1 VGKQDVFAGVLG
13 LKLLLEIKQV
23 KSILIIILTITVS
36 LFFISSEIIESDTQ
50 ENIILDTTYSN
61 LPILHLNGTPYENG
75 FQHGQIMKSRIHEL
89 VGLWKKDIE
98 KNYQISADVFIK
110 VFLSSTD
117 YIPSIKKWTPDLLEE
132 IKGIS
137 DGSGVDFNTIFA
149 FQLIDEIWTNARLI
163 NIPHHCTSVG
173 INNYKKDGSSNYI
186 AQNIDITPFYH
197 GFEILLDIKV
207 KNTDS
212 RKLVTTFA
220 GYIGANGLNKRIG
233 ISVNSL
239 SDLKSSLNGLPVC
252 CIVRG
257 VLEKK
262 SFEEAVNFIKTVKH
276 ASGQNYIVGSN
287 HDIISLECASDLLTE
302 YWPDSTKDYTFHAN
316 RPLTNNSYH
325 PAYLSNLKALYG
337 SIPESISFPDPRLES
352 IKNLILNNKHIS
364 LMTIKDALSKKPI
377 CNSNTFVSTIMEF
390 DNDYS
395 ELRISPGKPDS
406 TEYIVFR
413 IKK

>member
-1 VGKQDVFAGVLG
+1 M
-13 LKLLLEIKQV
+13 

-50 ENIILDTTYSN
+50 EDIILDTTYSN

-75 FQHGQIMKSRIHEL
+75 LQHGQIMKSRIHEL

-98 KNYQISADVFIK
+98 KKYQIPADEFITI
-110 VFLSSTD
+110 FLDSTD

-137 DGSGVDFNTIFA
+137 AGSGIDFNTILA

-173 INNYKKDGSSNYI
+173 INNYKKDGSPNYI

-197 GFEILLDIKV
+197 DFEILLDIKD

-220 GYIGANGLNKRIG
+220 GYIGANGLNKNIG
-233 ISVNSL
+233 ITENTL

-252 CIVRG
+252 CIARG
-257 VLEKK
+257 VLEKT
-262 SFEEAVNFIKTVKH
+262 SFEEAVNFIKTIKH

-287 HDIISLECASDLLTE
+287 HDIISLECASDLVKE
-302 YWPDSTKDYTFHAN
+302 YWPDSTKNYTFHAN

-325 PAYLSNLKALYG
+325 PAYLDYLQALYG
-337 SIPESISFPDPRLES
+337 SIPESICFSDERLES
-352 IKNLILNNKHIS
+352 IKNIILNNQHIS
-364 LMTIKDALSKKPI
+364 LKTIKDALSKKPI

-390 DNDYS
+390 GNGYS

>member
-1 VGKQDVFAGVLG
+1 MTESYHEFKQM
-13 LKLLLEIKQV
+13 KNILLT
-23 KSILIIILTITVS
+23 ILTFIVS
-36 LFFISSEIIESDTQ
+36 VVFISSVNIEDDLRKDV
-50 ENIILDTTYSN
+50 ILDTTYSN

-75 FQHGQIMKSRIHEL
+75 FQHGMIMKNRIIEL

-98 KNYQISADVFIK
+98 KSYQISADVFIK
-110 VFLSSTD
+110 IFLDSTD
-117 YIPSIKKWTPDLLEE
+117 YIPAIKKWTPDLLDE

-137 DGSGVDFNTIFA
+137 AGSGIDFNTIFA

-173 INNYKKDGSSNYI
+173 INNYKKGRGSNYI

-197 GFEILLDIKV
+197 GFEILLDIKD
-207 KNTDS
+207 KDS
-212 RKLVTTFA
+212 SSRRLVTTFV
-220 GYIGANGLNKRIG
+220 GYIGANGLNNNIG
-233 ISVNSL
+233 ITENTL
-239 SDLKSSLNGLPVC
+239 PDLKSSLSGLPVC
-252 CIVRG
+252 CIARG
-257 VLEKK
+257 VLEKT
-262 SFEEAVNFIKTVKH
+262 SFEEAVNFIKTIKH
-276 ASGQNYIVGSN
+276 ASGQNYIVGSK
-287 HDIISLECASDLLTE
+287 HDIISLECASDLITE

-325 PAYLSNLKALYG
+325 PAYLVYLKALYG
-337 SIPESISFPDPRLES
+337 SIPESISFSDERLES
-352 IKNLILNNKHIS
+352 IKNIILNNKHTN
-364 LMTIKDALSKKPI
+364 LVTIKDALSKKPI

-390 DNDYS
+390 NNDYS

>member
-1 VGKQDVFAGVLG
+1 
-13 LKLLLEIKQV
+13 V
-23 KSILIIILTITVS
+23 KNIFITILTITV
-36 LFFISSEIIESDTQ
+36 FYVFTSSV
-50 ENIILDTTYSN
+50 NIGIDSKNDVILDTTYSN

-75 FQHGQIMKSRIHEL
+75 FQHGRIMKSRIIEL

-98 KNYQISADVFIK
+98 EKYQISADKFIK
-110 VFLSSTD
+110 TFLDSTD
-117 YIPSIKKWTPDLLEE
+117 YIPAIKKWTPDLLEE

-137 DGSGVDFNTIFA
+137 AGSGIDFNTIFA

-197 GFEILLDIKV
+197 GFEILLDIKD

-220 GYIGANGLNKRIG
+220 GYIGANGLNKHFG
-233 ISVNSL
+233 ITENTL

-252 CIVRG
+252 CIARG
-257 VLEKK
+257 VLEKT
-262 SFEEAVNFIKTVKH
+262 SFEEAVNFIKTIKH

-287 HDIISLECASDLLTE
+287 HDIISLECASDLVTE

-325 PAYLSNLKALYG
+325 PANSIGLYSIFQDERFKLMEAKITNTKSINWKTLQDILS
-337 SIPESISFPDPRLES
+337 
-352 IKNLILNNKHIS
+352 
-364 LMTIKDALSKKPI
+364 TKPI
-377 CNSNTFVSTIMEF
+377 CNNNTFVSTIMEF
-390 DNDYS
+390 NCDYS
-395 ELRISPGKPDS
+395 ELRISPGRPDS

>member
-1 VGKQDVFAGVLG
+1 MKN
-13 LKLLLEIKQV
+13 IY
-23 KSILIIILTITVS
+23 ITILTITVFYVFTS
-36 LFFISSEIIESDTQ
+36 FV
-50 ENIILDTTYSN
+50 NIGIDSKNDQILDTTYSN

-75 FQHGQIMKSRIHEL
+75 FQHGKIMKNRISEL
-89 VGLWKKDIE
+89 VGLWKKDLE
-98 KNYQISADVFIK
+98 VKYQISADKFITT
-110 VFLSSTD
+110 FLDSTD
-117 YIPSIKKWTPDLLEE
+117 YIPAIKKWTPDLLEE

-137 DGSGVDFNTIFA
+137 DGSGIDFNTIFA

-163 NIPHHCTSVG
+163 YIPHHCTSVG
-173 INNYKKDGSSNYI
+173 INNYKKDGSPNYI

-197 GFEILLDIKV
+197 GFEILLDIKD

-220 GYIGANGLNKRIG
+220 GYIGANGLNKYIG
-233 ISVNSL
+233 ITENTL
-239 SDLKSSLNGLPVC
+239 SDLKSSNNGLPVC
-252 CIVRG
+252 CIARG
-257 VLEKK
+257 VLEKT
-262 SFEEAVNFIKTVKH
+262 SFEEAVNFIKTIKH
-276 ASGQNYIVGSN
+276 ASGQNYIVGSKQ
-287 HDIISLECASDLLTE
+287 DIISLECASDLVTQ

-325 PAYLSNLKALYG
+325 QAYLAYLKALYG
-337 SIPESISFPDPRLES
+337 SIPESISFSDQRLES
-352 IKNLILNNKHIS
+352 IKNIILNNQHIS
-364 LMTIKDALSKKPI
+364 LETIKDALSKKPI